1 MTVVHS
7 LHLANSFWP
16 HGLQHPRL
24 ACSSLSLGV
33 CSNSCQLSQWCYLT
47 ISSSAIS
54 FLFCPQSFSVSRSFP
69 VNRLVALG
77 SQSIGASAL
86 AVLSNVHSGLI
97 SFRMD
102 WLDLLAVQ
110 GTLKS
115 LLHHHSSKALILWC
129 SSFFMVQLSH
139 LYVTPGNIIA
149 LTIQTF
155 VGQMVSLLFNAGLF
169 FLNVG

>member
-86 AVLSNVHSGLI
+86 AVLSMYIPDWSPSGWTGWTSLQFKGLSRVFSITTVQKHWFFDAHPSLWSNSHICMWLLVI
-97 SFRMD
+97 S
-102 WLDLLAVQ
+102 
-110 GTLKS
+110 
-115 LLHHHSSKALILWC
+115 
-129 SSFFMVQLSH
+129 
-139 LYVTPGNIIA
+139 
-149 LTIQTF
+149 
-155 VGQMVSLLFNAGLF
+155 
-169 FLNVG
+169 